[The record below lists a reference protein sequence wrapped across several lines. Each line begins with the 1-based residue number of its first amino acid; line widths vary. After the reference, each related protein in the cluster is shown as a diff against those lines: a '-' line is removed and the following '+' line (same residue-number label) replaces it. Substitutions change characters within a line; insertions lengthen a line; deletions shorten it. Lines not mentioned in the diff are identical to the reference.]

1 MIQLD
6 RNDTKPLFKQIKEK
20 TKELI
25 IKGALGENEKIPS
38 VREAAAYLAINPNTI
53 QKAYKEL
60 ENEGYLYC
68 VKGKGYFVSSVTKLV
83 KENRIAELKKE
94 LEKIFS
100 ELSCLG
106 AEKESI
112 SKIINKYFKEDAQWL
127 RLRMFPKAFRAL
139 NHLTN

>member
-6 RNDTKPLFKQIKEK
+6 INDTKPLFKQIKEK

-25 IKGALGENEKIPS
+25 IKGAIGENEKIPS
-38 VREAAAYLAINPNTI
+38 VREAAAFLAINPNTI

-60 ENEGYLYC
+60 ENEGYLHC
-68 VKGKGYFVSSVTKLV
+68 IKGKGYFVASVTKLV
-83 KENRIAELKKE
+83 KENRIAELKTE

-106 AEKESI
+106 AEKENVQ
-112 SKIINKYFKEDAQWL
+112 KILNKYFKEDAQ
-127 RLRMFPKAFRAL
+127 
-139 NHLTN
+139 